1 MKNLDDHD
9 ADHDHDDD
17 GAGCGGGG
25 GGGGGGGNLRS
36 ESLCEFDDL
45 FVELGCT
52 PCTKVI
58 YIYRQQSYPV
68 HISANLMC
76 PAKEQRSSAFA
87 VPAVLLGDGSVEVR
101 PTLANVNCW
110 PMGDPCLVGNLY
122 IEPHLV
128 LENSV
133 EIWYIRPM
141 TVSSLQ

>member
-1 MKNLDDHD
+1 MMMIMIMIMMMMVLVVVVVVVVEILGVKVFVSSMIYLWSLDAPHV
-9 ADHDHDDD
+9 
-17 GAGCGGGG
+17 
-25 GGGGGGGNLRS
+25 RKS
-36 ESLCEFDDL
+36 Y
-45 FVELGCT
+45 
-52 PCTKVI
+52 I
-58 YIYRQQSYPV
+58 YIYHQQSYPV

-87 VPAVLLGDGSVEVR
+87 VPAVLLGHGSVEVR